1 MRGSVASE
9 VEARVELYRRVFAFC
24 RQGGFSFAR
33 FLALVPERLRLA
45 LGDDARRI
53 RVPVHV
59 TDELRQRWRA
69 LLPPGERA
77 ARTSLY
83 GTIPEL
89 KRLVRLAQVDP
100 GVDVVC
106 LAEWLRTSAEPLTE
120 LTRAVYV
127 RALAEVG
134 RGEGGLETAYLV
146 HHLALDTLAGLTR
159 DDAGGEL
166 GPARA
171 SLLAPL
177 LELAIAAAAESTA
190 ATSVPARLGYQL
202 AITTSPWSL
211 GAGVELVERH
221 VNAYRTTREAVA
233 LARRVVQEPLELIDL
248 ERVVSTLAERQLVDP
263 TLNAGLR
270 REVLLELVRDGLL
283 LLLAQTW
290 TPGGARALE
299 LARQVTRSPRALE
312 QHLFVT
318 RRRGEL
324 SAWLAANLDTHK
336 AAAAVARLVDG
347 AEQVL
352 AGDLTPLGV
361 HGELRERALG
371 AARGA
376 VALVLDQHTESLRR
390 DVSALVEPVPA
401 PEAERA
407 WREGRAYRLS
417 SGTEP
422 LYTRQLRAAEGYL
435 LLDLSSLAVRL
446 AGVPTRAA
454 ADVVRR
460 SLYAPVS
467 AAIARV
473 TAGDAAR
480 VSIARWTS
488 DQIALTGDLV
498 AIVELAVTA
507 RAAVVEAARSLEAEV
522 PEVLGGSAR
531 EAELDAE
538 LARLGERLAT
548 VEGALLRFSEDP
560 ASARFLR
567 DSHAV
572 LSRELGALSQ
582 ARRRALVRAQ
592 PVEVGAFV
600 TVSEPAEVVVL
611 PPPGPEQPHLHVSM
625 TRAHAEA
632 AACVGRGARAVVARE
647 AQRRAGG
654 PRSPFA
660 VELDRRIRVPVEVET
675 RLHHAL
681 TTHDPQA
688 LAALAEAWA
697 AEVEHTW
704 DDEVYNAGLALSGAA
719 LAAYAHDR
727 RGVLV
732 FEERRVA
739 PDDLPVELRR
749 RFRLGHAPLELRA
762 ATRATDGVLVHLF
775 RRVGEL
781 RPHELERD
789 VEVWEHLPLDGA
801 FVQALEALASE
812 EG

>member
-1 MRGSVASE
+1 VRGSVASE

-45 LGDDARRI
+45 LGDHAQRI

-59 TDELRQRWRA
+59 RDELRQRWRA
-69 LLPPGERA
+69 LLPPGERP

-120 LTRAVYV
+120 LTRGVYA

-146 HHLALDTLAGLTR
+146 HHLVLDTLAGLSRASAPEQAT
-159 DDAGGEL
+159 
-166 GPARA
+166 ARA
-171 SLLAPL
+171 ALLHPL
-177 LELAIAAAAESTA
+177 LELAISAAAESA
-190 ATSVPARLGYQL
+190 AAAAVPARLGYQL
-202 AITTSPWSL
+202 AVTTSPWSL
-211 GAGVELVERH
+211 GAGAELIERH
-221 VNAYRTTREAVA
+221 VNAYRTTREAVG

-248 ERVVSTLAERQLVDP
+248 ERVVGTLAERQLVDP
-263 TLNAGLR
+263 AQHAGLR

-283 LLLAQTW
+283 LLVAQTW
-290 TPGGARALE
+290 TPGSAPELE
-299 LARQVTRSPRALE
+299 LAHQVISSPRALE

-318 RRRGEL
+318 RRRAEL
-324 SAWLAANLDTHK
+324 SAWLTAHTGTHK

-352 AGDLTPLGV
+352 AGDLGPLGV
-361 HGELRERALG
+361 QGDLRERALS

-376 VALVLDQHTESLRR
+376 VVLVLDQHTEALRR
-390 DVSALVEPVPA
+390 DVSALVEVVPA
-401 PEAERA
+401 AEADEA
-407 WREGRAYRLS
+407 WREGRAYRLG
-417 SGTEP
+417 SGPEP
-422 LYTRQLRAAEGYL
+422 LYTQRARAAEGYL
-435 LLDLSSLAVRL
+435 LLDLSTLAARL
-446 AGVPTRAA
+446 AALPARASVE
-454 ADVVRR
+454 VVRR
-460 SLYAPVS
+460 SLYDPI
-467 AAIARV
+467 AAAVARAS
-473 TAGDAAR
+473 AGDPSR
-480 VSIARWTS
+480 LSIARWTS

-498 AIVELAVTA
+498 AIVELAVVV
-507 RAAVVEAARSLEAEV
+507 RAEVVAAGRALEAEV
-522 PEVLGGSAR
+522 PEVLGGGSGR

-582 ARRRALVRAQ
+582 ARRRALARAH
-592 PVEVGAFV
+592 PLEVGAFV
-600 TVSEPAEVVVL
+600 AVAEPAVVVEL
-611 PPPGPEQPHLHVSM
+611 PAATPGRPPLSVSM
-625 TRAHAEA
+625 SRAHAEA
-632 AACVGRGARAVVARE
+632 SACVGRGARVVASRE
-647 AQRRAGG
+647 ALRRAGG
-654 PRSPFA
+654 PSSPFA
-660 VELDRRIRVPVEVET
+660 VELERRIRVPVEVET

-704 DDEVYNAGLALSGAA
+704 DDELYNAGLALSGAA

-732 FEERRVA
+732 FDDRRVS

-749 RFRLGHAPLELRA
+749 RFRLGQAPLELRA
-762 ATRATDGVLVHLF
+762 ATRVTDGALVHLF

-781 RPHELERD
+781 RPHQLEGD
-789 VEVWEHLPLDGA
+789 VEVWEHLALDGD
-801 FVQALEALASE
+801 FVRALEALAA
-812 EG
+812 EGG

>member
-9 VEARVELYRRVFAFC
+9 VEARVQLYRRVFSFC

-77 ARTSLY
+77 ARSSLY
-83 GTIPEL
+83 GSIPEL

-106 LAEWLRTSAEPLTE
+106 LSEWQRTSAEALTE
-120 LTRAVYV
+120 LTREVYV

-146 HHLALDTLAGLTR
+146 HHLVLDTLAGLTR
-159 DDAGGEL
+159 GTGAGEL
-166 GPARA
+166 GPPRA
-171 SLLAPL
+171 SLLASL
-177 LELAIAAAAESTA
+177 LDLAIAAASASRA
-190 ATSVPARLGYQL
+190 AAAVPARLGYQL
-202 AITTSPWSL
+202 AVTTSPWSL
-211 GAGVELVERH
+211 GAGAELVERH
-221 VNAYRTTREAVA
+221 VNVYRTTREAVA

-248 ERVVSTLAERQLVDP
+248 ERVVSTLSERQLVDP
-263 TLNAGLR
+263 ALHAGLR

-283 LLLAQTW
+283 LLVAQTW
-290 TPGGARALE
+290 TPATARALE
-299 LARQVTRSPRALE
+299 LGRQVIGSPRALE

-318 RRRGEL
+318 RRRAEL
-324 SAWLAANLDTHK
+324 SAWLAAYTATHK

-352 AGDLTPLGV
+352 AGDLSPLGV
-361 HGELRERALG
+361 HGDLRERAVT

-376 VALVLDQHTESLRR
+376 VVLVLDEHTEGLRR

-401 PEAERA
+401 ADAEHA
-407 WREGRAYRLS
+407 WREGRAYRLG
-417 SGTEP
+417 SGPEP
-422 LYTRQLRAAEGYL
+422 LYTQHARAAEGYL
-435 LLDLSSLAVRL
+435 LVDLSSLAGRL
-446 AGVPTRAA
+446 ATLPARAA
-454 ADVVRR
+454 AEVVRR
-460 SLYAPVS
+460 GLYDPI
-467 AAIARV
+467 AAAVAR
-473 TAGDAAR
+473 ASSGDGGL
-480 VSIARWTS
+480 SIARWTS
-488 DQIALTGDLV
+488 DQIAIAGDLV
-498 AIVELAVTA
+498 AVVELAVVV
-507 RAAVVEAARSLEAEV
+507 RAEVAAAAGALEAAV
-522 PEVLGGSAR
+522 PEVLGGASAR

-582 ARRRALVRAQ
+582 ARRRALARAH
-592 PVEVGAFV
+592 PVEVGLFV
-600 TVSEPAEVVVL
+600 AVAEPAEVLEL
-611 PPPGPEQPHLHVSM
+611 PAPGPARPAVRVYL

-632 AACVGRGARAVVARE
+632 AACVGRGARLVAARE
-647 AQRRAGG
+647 ARRRAGG
-654 PRSPFA
+654 ASSPFA
-660 VELDRRIRVPVEVET
+660 VELERRIRVPVEVET

-688 LAALAEAWA
+688 LAALAEVWA

-704 DDEVYNAGLALSGAA
+704 DDELYNAGLALSGAA
-719 LAAYAHDR
+719 LAAFAHDR

-732 FEERRVA
+732 FEDRRVS
-739 PDDLPVELRR
+739 PDDLPAELRR

-762 ATRATDGVLVHLF
+762 VTRATDGVLVHLF

-781 RPHELERD
+781 RPPELESD
-789 VEVWEHLPLDGA
+789 VEVWEHLPLDGP
-801 FVQALEALASE
+801 FVQALEALA
-812 EG
+812 EGG